1 MSTAKIPS
9 PKLPKRLT
17 RQQIAQGLES
27 VPIDSLILGS
37 QSPTSRLTH
46 KQRTF
51 ARAIALGET
60 KAGAYRSAYNTH
72 AAPHK
77 QSLEGQRL
85 VANPIVARQI
95 AAFQVAAAAAA
106 YATPALLRQLVIER
120 LTAAAIDPAVKPAQ
134 QLRALELLGKV
145 TEVAAFTERR
155 EIIKVDTSGTAK
167 SRLLASLR
175 LAIEGSVS
183 DATIK
188 PATELLEELAQA
200 HAEKAGDATPPT
212 AHPHAGEEWPPAP
225 MHSNPLKQT
234 RQIVKKK
241 TTTFPEQNFAP
252 SQPTN
257 PESL

>member
-1 MSTAKIPS
+1 MNTAKIPS
-9 PKLPKRLT
+9 PKTPKRLT
-17 RQQIAQGLES
+17 RSQISQGLEGVS
-27 VPIDSLILGS
+27 MDRVILGA
-37 QSPTSRLTH
+37 QSPVSRLTN
-46 KQRTF
+46 KQRNF
-51 ARAIALGET
+51 ARAIAQGET
-60 KAGAYRSAYNTH
+60 KAGAYRSAYNTNTH
-72 AAPHK
+72 HNA

-85 VANPIVARQI
+85 VANPAVALQI
-95 AAFQVAAAAAA
+95 EAFKVAQAAAA
-106 YATPALLRQLVIER
+106 YSTPTLLRQLVIER

-167 SRLLASLR
+167 TRLLASLR

-200 HAEKAGDATPPT
+200 HAEKTEDATPP
-212 AHPHAGEEWPPAP
+212 APDPHAGEEWPPAP

-241 TTTFPEQNFAP
+241 KSPFPEQNFAP
-252 SQPTN
+252 APPTK
-257 PESL
+257 PDV

>member
-1 MSTAKIPS
+1 MNTAKIPS
-9 PKLPKRLT
+9 PKTPKRLT
-17 RQQIAQGLES
+17 RQQIANGLES
-27 VPIDSLILGS
+27 VPIDTLILGA

-60 KAGAYRSAYNTH
+60 KAGAYRAAYNSAGHHQT
-72 AAPHK
+72 
-77 QSLEGQRL
+77 QSIEGQRL
-85 VANPIVARQI
+85 VANPAVSLQIEAFKVAQ
-95 AAFQVAAAAAA
+95 AAAA
-106 YATPALLRQLVIER
+106 YSTPALLRSLVIER
-120 LTAAAIDPAVKPAQ
+120 LTAVAIDPAVKHAQ

-200 HAEKAGDATPPT
+200 HAEKTEDATPP
-212 AHPHAGEEWPPAP
+212 APDPHAGEEWPPAP
-225 MHSNPLKQT
+225 MHSTPLKQT

-241 TTTFPEQNFAP
+241 KSPFPEQNFAP
-252 SQPTN
+252 APPTK
-257 PESL
+257 PDV

>member
-1 MSTAKIPS
+1 MSTPKIPS
-9 PKLPKRLT
+9 PKTPKRLT
-17 RQQIAQGLES
+17 RQQIASGLEA
-27 VPIDSLILGS
+27 VGIDSVILGA
-37 QSPTSRLTH
+37 QSPVSRLTH

-51 ARAIALGET
+51 AKAIALGNT
-60 KAGAYRSAYNTH
+60 KAGAYRAAYDTH
-72 AAPHK
+72 GDHRT
-77 QSLEGQRL
+77 QSRRGQE
-85 VANPIVARQI
+85 VANIGAVQAQI
-95 AAFQVAAAAAA
+95 AAFQVAQAAAA
-106 YATPALLRQLVIER
+106 YSTPALLRSLVIER
-120 LTAAAIDPAVKPAQ
+120 LTAVAIDPLVKHAQ

-200 HAEKAGDATPPT
+200 HAEKAGDATPP
-212 AHPHAGEEWPPAP
+212 APDPHAGEEWPPAP

-252 SQPTN
+252 SQPTS
-257 PESL
+257 PEV

>member
-1 MSTAKIPS
+1 MNTAKIPA

-17 RQQIAQGLES
+17 RQEIANGLEG
-27 VPIDSLILGS
+27 VGIDSVILGA
-37 QSPTSRLTH
+37 QSPGSRLTH

-51 ARAIALGET
+51 AKAIALGNT
-60 KAGAYRSAYNTH
+60 KAGAYRAAYDTH
-72 AAPHK
+72 GDHRT
-77 QSLEGQRL
+77 QSRRGQE
-85 VANPIVARQI
+85 VANIGAVQAQI
-95 AAFQVAAAAAA
+95 AAFQVAQAAAA
-106 YATPALLRQLVIER
+106 YATPALLRSLVIER

-175 LAIEGSVS
+175 LAIEGSVT
-183 DATIK
+183 DVTLK

-200 HAEKAGDATPPT
+200 HAEKAGESTPP
-212 AHPHAGEEWPPAP
+212 APDPHAGTEWPPVP
-225 MHSNPLKQT
+225 MHSTPLKKT

-241 TTTFPEQNFAP
+241 TTPFPEQNFAP
-252 SQPTN
+252 SLPTS
-257 PESL
+257 PTE

>member
-1 MSTAKIPS
+1 VQA
-9 PKLPKRLT
+9 
-17 RQQIAQGLES
+17 
-27 VPIDSLILGS
+27 
-37 QSPTSRLTH
+37 
-46 KQRTF
+46 
-51 ARAIALGET
+51 
-60 KAGAYRSAYNTH
+60 
-72 AAPHK
+72 
-77 QSLEGQRL
+77 
-85 VANPIVARQI
+85 QI

-212 AHPHAGEEWPPAP
+212 PDPHAGAAWPPVP
-225 MHSNPLKQT
+225 MHRTPLKQT

-241 TTTFPEQNFAP
+241 QTFAP
-252 SQPTN
+252 SEPTN
-257 PESL
+257 PKV

>member
-1 MSTAKIPS
+1 MNTAKIPTA
-9 PKLPKRLT
+9 KTPKRLT
-17 RQQIAQGLES
+17 RQEIANGLEG
-27 VPIDSLILGS
+27 VGIDSVILGA
-37 QSPTSRLTH
+37 QSPASRLTH

-51 ARAIALGET
+51 AKAIALGNT
-60 KAGAYRSAYNTH
+60 KAGAYRAAYDTH
-72 AAPHK
+72 GDHRT
-77 QSLEGQRL
+77 QSRRGQE
-85 VANPIVARQI
+85 VANIGAVQAQI
-95 AAFQVAAAAAA
+95 AAFRVAQAAAA
-106 YATPALLRQLVIER
+106 YSTPALLRSLVIER

-200 HAEKAGDATPPT
+200 HAEKAGDATPP
-212 AHPHAGEEWPPAP
+212 APDPHADTEWPPVP
-225 MHSNPLKQT
+225 MHSTPLKQT

-241 TTTFPEQNFAP
+241 PIFAP
-252 SQPTN
+252 SLPTS
-257 PESL
+257 PTK

>member
-1 MSTAKIPS
+1 M
-9 PKLPKRLT
+9 PKRLT
-17 RQQIAQGLES
+17 RQEIANGLEG
-27 VPIDSLILGS
+27 VGMDRVILGA
-37 QSPTSRLTH
+37 QSPVSRLTH

-51 ARAIALGET
+51 AKAIALGET

-95 AAFQVAAAAAA
+95 EAFKVAQAAAA
-106 YATPALLRQLVIER
+106 YATPALLRSLVIER
-120 LTAAAIDPAVKPAQ
+120 LTAAAIDPSVKPAQ

-175 LAIEGSVS
+175 LAIEGSVT
-183 DATIK
+183 DVTLK

-212 AHPHAGEEWPPAP
+212 PDPHAGEEWPPVP
-225 MHSNPLKQT
+225 MHSKPLKQT

-257 PESL
+257 HEV

>member
-1 MSTAKIPS
+1 MSTQKIPS

-17 RQQIAQGLES
+17 RQQIAQGLET

-37 QSPTSRLTH
+37 QSPVSRLTH

-60 KAGAYRSAYNTH
+60 KAGAYRAAYDTH
-72 AAPHK
+72 GDHRT
-77 QSLEGQRL
+77 QSRRGQE
-85 VANPIVARQI
+85 VANIGAVQAQI
-95 AAFQVAAAAAA
+95 AAFQVAQAAAA
-106 YATPALLRQLVIER
+106 YATPALLRSLVIER

-155 EIIKVDTSGTAK
+155 EIVKVDTSGTAK

-175 LAIEGSVS
+175 LAIESSVT
-183 DATIK
+183 DVTLK
-188 PATELLEELAQA
+188 PATELLEELAQSN
-200 HAEKAGDATPPT
+200 AEKAGAEPPPT
-212 AHPHAGEEWPPAP
+212 AHPHAPEQVPPVP
-225 MHSNPLKQT
+225 MHSTPLKQT

-241 TTTFPEQNFAP
+241 KLFAP
-252 SQPTN
+252 SDPT
-257 PESL
+257 E